1 MNRAL
6 QDTASEHLIQ
16 SSLIGTLYYK
26 LRPQIVRM
34 SIPNGG
40 LRNATVQNKLI
51 NEGLLNGAP
60 DLIFAMEAGRTLWL
74 EMKTRKGVL
83 SDEQRGVKFKL
94 ESLGHTWAL
103 ARSVD
108 EALDILSQHGL
119 LK

>member
-26 LRPQIVRM
+26 LRPQIVRF
-34 SIPNGG
+34 SVPNGG
-40 LRNATVQNKLI
+40 LRNARVQNQLI
-51 NEGLLNGAP
+51 DEGLQNGIP
-60 DLIFAMEAGRTLWL
+60 DLGFCHEEGRIFWL
-74 EMKTRKGVL
+74 EMKSKTGSL
-83 SDEQRGVKFKL
+83 SDDQKGIRFKL
-94 ESLGHTWAL
+94 QVLGHDWAM

-108 EALDILSQHGL
+108 EAMEHLASRGL

>member
-26 LRPQIVRM
+26 LRPQIVRF
-34 SIPNGG
+34 SVPNGG
-40 LRNATVQNKLI
+40 LRNARVQNQLI
-51 NEGLLNGAP
+51 DEGLLPGMT
-60 DLIFAMEAGRTLWL
+60 DLGFCFENGRTLWL
-74 EMKTRKGVL
+74 EMKTRTGSLRDEQKGV
-83 SDEQRGVKFKL
+83 KYKL
-94 ESLGHTWAL
+94 EALGHTWAL

-108 EALDILSQHGL
+108 EALEILSQHGL